1 VRPSVFAA
9 ERVVTPGR
17 DLVPGYLETSG
28 GVITAVRPGTP
39 RSARAIRFDGTLVP
53 GLIDLQVNGAPHQPA
68 QGGAGV
74 DFLTCRETADLRRAK
89 ALLASGGVTSFLP
102 TLISSPLPELLAAI
116 QRWREFAEVPG
127 GPAVLGLHL
136 EGPYLNP
143 AYAGAHDRAALRS
156 PDPAEGDALLNVA
169 PGLVKMV
176 TLAPE
181 LPHAVELIT
190 TIRAAG
196 TVVALGHTAATA
208 GEADEAFDAGATV
221 VTHLF
226 NAMRPLHHRDP
237 GIIGAALRRP
247 GVTVGLIAD
256 LVHVHPAVLSL
267 VMAVK
272 GWRRIALISDAVAAH
287 ALNPNAVS
295 GSGPDGRSAVLGSR
309 RLEVTD
315 APRLDT
321 GTLAGTTLLLG
332 DAVRNL
338 VSVGAPLRN
347 AVLMASAVPAA
358 VLGLPDRGRLAART
372 RADFAV
378 LDPSLRPVATFV
390 RGIEVFSR

>member
-1 VRPSVFAA
+1 VFAA
-9 ERVVTPGR
+9 ARVVTPGR

-39 RSARAIRFDGTLVP
+39 RSARSIRFDGTLVP
-53 GLIDLQVNGAPHQPA
+53 GLIDLQVNGA
-68 QGGAGV
+68 GV
-74 DFLTCRETADLRRAK
+74 DFLTCRETDDLRRAK

-102 TLISSPLPELLAAI
+102 TLISSPLPDLLTAI
-116 QRWREFAEVPG
+116 QRWREFAGDPL
-127 GPAVLGLHL
+127 GPDVLGVHL

-143 AYAGAHDRAALRS
+143 AYAGAHDRTALRP
-156 PDPAEGDALLNVA
+156 PDPAESDALLNVA

-181 LPHAVELIT
+181 LPHAVALIT
-190 TIRAAG
+190 NIRAAG
-196 TVVALGHTAATA
+196 AVVALGHTAATA
-208 GEADEAFDAGATV
+208 GEADAAFDAGATV

-237 GIIGAALRRP
+237 GIIGAALGRP

-256 LVHVHPAVLSL
+256 LVHIHPAVLSL

-272 GWRRIALISDAVAAH
+272 GWRRVVLISDAVAA
-287 ALNPNAVS
+287 
-295 GSGPDGRSAVLGSR
+295 PDRGSAVLGGR

-315 APRLDT
+315 APRLEG

-338 VSVGAPLRN
+338 VSVGAPLRD
-347 AVLMASAVPAA
+347 AVLMASAVPAS
-358 VLGLPDRGRLAART
+358 VLGLRDRGRLAART

-378 LDPSLRPVATFV
+378 LDESLRPVAAYV
-390 RGIEVFSR
+390 RGVEVFSR